1 MSLHLTLLRLA
12 TCLQQTMQLAFMPNQ
27 QHSDSTALNVHHCRI
42 NAVLPNT
49 AHCAS
54 GNSGGP
60 AFADLQHAKVAGVAF
75 SKLSNADNV
84 GYIIPYQII
93 KHFLQ
98 VCVCFLWNELS

>member
-1 MSLHLTLLRLA
+1 LGVLCGIYHLTWGCV
-12 TCLQQTMQLAFMPNQ
+12 T
-27 QHSDSTALNVHHCRI
+27 
-42 NAVLPNT
+42 
-49 AHCAS
+49 

-60 AFADLQHAKVAGVAF
+60 AFADLQQAKVAGVAF

-98 VCVCFLWNELS
+98 VSLFAVTMSQ

>member
-1 MSLHLTLLRLA
+1 MLGPCSKQCGSYA
-12 TCLQQTMQLAFMPNQ
+12 
-27 QHSDSTALNVHHCRI
+27 
-42 NAVLPNT
+42 
-49 AHCAS
+49 

-60 AFADLQHAKVAGVAF
+60 AFADLQQAKVAGVAF

-98 VCVCFLWNELS
+98 VCCLPLSCVRQHQNLRLKSPHLQQGQSMHLTAPVMILYFLLVSC

>member
-1 MSLHLTLLRLA
+1 VWFA
-12 TCLQQTMQLAFMPNQ
+12 T
-27 QHSDSTALNVHHCRI
+27 
-42 NAVLPNT
+42 
-49 AHCAS
+49 

-60 AFADLQHAKVAGVAF
+60 AFADLQQAKVAGVAF

-98 VCVCFLWNELS
+98 VAFASY

>member
-1 MSLHLTLLRLA
+1 MLRVSLKD
-12 TCLQQTMQLAFMPNQ
+12 N
-27 QHSDSTALNVHHCRI
+27 
-42 NAVLPNT
+42 
-49 AHCAS
+49 CA

-60 AFADLQHAKVAGVAF
+60 AFADLQQAKVAGVAF

-98 VCVCFLWNELS
+98 VWSFVPPCHQFGNCLALLVLTSFVAVLHTSYRLIVSLLRLLFLC

>member
-1 MSLHLTLLRLA
+1 
-12 TCLQQTMQLAFMPNQ
+12 MPRFFSKQ
-27 QHSDSTALNVHHCRI
+27 CGS
-42 NAVLPNT
+42 
-49 AHCAS
+49 CA

-60 AFADLQHAKVAGVAF
+60 AFADLQQAKVAGVAF

-98 VCVCFLWNELS
+98 VCNLLSSSACQFCNSALSLLYLTSSAAEVVLATDWAIHNLVYLS